1 MTRGLVYERA
11 LIAVPDAAEVHYR
24 LGQMHRSRGEVARAT
39 ERFEAAIRYD
49 PADGPSKRDLATLL
63 ADDPRRIERAF
74 ALALEARALLPND
87 PDLAVLLGTVHLERE
102 EYLEAIRYLEQAEI
116 HLEGDVRRQVQ
127 YLLGRS
133 YVANGQTALGRETLT
148 RALAGVG
155 ARQSPP
161 PWAERA
167 RETLARLET
176 VR

>member
-1 MTRGLVYERA
+1 
-11 LIAVPDAAEVHYR
+11 
-24 LGQMHRSRGEVARAT
+24 
-39 ERFEAAIRYD
+39 AIRYD

-116 HLEGDVRRQVQ
+116 HLEGDVRRQVH

-133 YVANGQTALGRETLT
+133 YVANGQIALGRETLK